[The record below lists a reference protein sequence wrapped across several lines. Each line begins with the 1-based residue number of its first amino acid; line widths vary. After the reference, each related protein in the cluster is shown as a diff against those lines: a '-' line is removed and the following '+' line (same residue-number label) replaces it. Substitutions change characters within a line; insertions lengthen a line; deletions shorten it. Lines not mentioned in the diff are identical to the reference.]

1 MARAI
6 GLITANYSSEDHSLL
21 TEVRPAAS
29 LPFAGRYRLID
40 FPLSNMVN
48 AGLRKVGVI
57 MPYNYRS
64 IIDHIISSK
73 DWNLD
78 RKNGGLF
85 ILPGSAYGSSRE
97 SSRFL
102 IRDID
107 ANRSFLEKSD
117 TEYVVMASSNVIY
130 NMNLE
135 YVIATHQESGADITI
150 LEKRVDA
157 DDPDL
162 WAADIEDGRVK
173 SMHRGVKGG
182 ELAFLDTFIAKRELL
197 LQCLDWY
204 QAVSHLDLFEALS
217 NDFERL
223 YVMSWEFKGYAAS
236 IFRTDSY
243 YRRNMD
249 LLDPHINADIFRTDR
264 TIMTKAHD
272 VAPAKYEPGAVVSNS
287 LISAGSKIAGTVT
300 GSVLGR
306 NVRVEKGAVIIDSLI
321 GQDCVI
327 ESGARVVN
335 AIIDRN
341 NRIPENTQ
349 LCGTHEAVL
358 VHGKGE

>member
-21 TEVRPAAS
+21 TEVRPAAA
-29 LPFAGRYRLID
+29 LPYAGRYRLID

-85 ILPGSAYGSSRE
+85 VLPGSAYGSSRE

-117 TEYVVMASSNVIY
+117 TEFVVMASSNVVY
-130 NMNLE
+130 NMDLE
-135 YVIATHQESGADITI
+135 FVIATHEQSGADITI
-150 LEKRVDA
+150 LEKRIEA

-173 SMHRGVKGG
+173 SMHRGAKAG
-182 ELAFLDTFIAKRELL
+182 ELAFLDTFVAKRELL

-204 QAVSHLDLFEALS
+204 QAVSHLDLFVALS
-217 NDFERL
+217 GDFERL
-223 YVMSWEFKGYAAS
+223 RVMSWEFKGYAAS
-236 IFRTDSY
+236 IFRTESY

-249 LLDPHINADIFRTDR
+249 LLDPHINADIFREDR
-264 TIMTKAHD
+264 TIMTKTHD
-272 VAPAKYEPGAVVSNS
+272 MAPAKYEPGAKVSNA
-287 LISAGSKIAGTVT
+287 LISAGSKIGGNVHN
-300 GSVLGR
+300 SVLGR
-306 NVRVEKGAVIIDSLI
+306 NVRVERDAIIIDSLI
-321 GQDCVI
+321 GQDCII
-327 ESGARVVN
+327 ESGARIEH

-341 NRIPENTQ
+341 NRIPAHTQ
-349 LCGTHEAVL
+349 LCGTAEAVL